1 MTIETIPNGEDTDLR
16 YTLTQY
22 GKDWGAWKGLS
33 DTSLSE
39 MADDLSHTAYNVNS
53 SRYNDKLTAFE
64 QAYMETLP
72 ELPLAVYTAC
82 DLVGKR
88 LIGYQQVDVY
98 DDWTIWIQYARIVNL
113 TREQV
118 NS

>member
-1 MTIETIPNGEDTDLR
+1 
-16 YTLTQY
+16 
-22 GKDWGAWKGLS
+22 
-33 DTSLSE
+33 
-39 MADDLSHTAYNVNS
+39 
-53 SRYNDKLTAFE
+53 
-64 QAYMETLP
+64 METLP